1 MEDNDMTQKKTG
13 FLFVGMLVLS
23 FMVLTACAPN
33 RALTRNNP
41 EYPQAQDVNGNVEE
55 SDFTYNSDVNDSG
68 RDRTYYRGEASR
80 TSDISVRD
88 SGESGAADR
97 DISYSGD
104 NSRQT
109 NGFFQQGEA
118 SWYGREFHG
127 KLTASG
133 ERFDMNGN
141 TAAHRTLPFGTVLLV
156 KNLNNGKTVT
166 VKINDRGPYR
176 QGRIIDLSYSAA
188 RELDMLRSGHA
199 TVGITVLNRGEGNRS
214 ARGGDRIAGDSVEP
228 VAGDDSYRDEGRPE
242 GTVRDENSGGGRY
255 MLQAGAF
262 YSRQNANVLKERIQR
277 SFSNPV
283 VVVHEDGMYKV
294 RVESISSRSEA
305 NRYKRIL
312 ADENISA
319 FVVDTSRQ

>member
-1 MEDNDMTQKKTG
+1 MAQKKTG
-13 FLFVGMLVLS
+13 SLFVGVLVLT

-41 EYPQAQDVNGNVEE
+41 EYPQVQEGTDHVEE
-55 SDFTYNSDVNDSG
+55 SNFTYNSDVNDTG
-68 RDRTYYRGEASR
+68 RDGEYYRERPSR
-80 TSDISVRD
+80 TSNMNVR
-88 SGESGAADR
+88 ESRENSDGDR
-97 DISYSGD
+97 DISYGSNNSPQGD
-104 NSRQT
+104 S
-109 NGFFQQGEA
+109 FFQKGEA

-133 ERFDMNGN
+133 ERFDMNGS

-199 TVGITVLNRGEGNRS
+199 VVGIKVLSRGEGNRS
-214 ARGGDRIAGDSVEP
+214 ASGRDRVVDDGVEP
-228 VAGDDSYRDEGRPE
+228 VAGDDSYNDEGRSE
-242 GTVRDENSGGGRY
+242 ASSRNEDSAGGRF

-262 YSRQNANVLKERIQR
+262 YSRQNADSLKQRIQR

-294 RVESISSRSEA
+294 RVESIASRSEA

-312 ADENISA
+312 ADDNISA
-319 FVVDTSRQ
+319 FVVDNNRQ

>member
-1 MEDNDMTQKKTG
+1 MAQKKTG
-13 FLFVGMLVLS
+13 SLFVGVLVLS

-41 EYPQAQDVNGNVEE
+41 EYPQAQGTQDNVEE
-55 SDFTYNSDVNDSG
+55 SNFTYNSDVHDTGS
-68 RDRTYYRGEASR
+68 DRSYYREGSSR
-80 TSDISVRD
+80 TSDITVRD
-88 SGESGAADR
+88 GAGSRDAGSSDR
-97 DISYSGD
+97 DISYNGD
-104 NSRQT
+104 ASRQADS
-109 NGFFQQGEA
+109 FFQQGEA

-133 ERFDMNGN
+133 ERFDMNSS

-199 TVGITVLNRGEGNRS
+199 MVGIKVLSRGEGSRS
-214 ARGGDRIAGDSVEP
+214 ARDSARDGNDGVEP
-228 VAGDDSYRDEGRPE
+228 VAGDDSYRDAGSNRERSRYE
-242 GTVRDENSGGGRY
+242 ESAGGRY

-262 YSRQNANVLKERIQR
+262 YSRQNANSLKERLQR

-294 RVESISSRSEA
+294 RVESISTRSEA

-312 ADENISA
+312 ADDNISA
-319 FVVDTSRQ
+319 FVVDNSRQ